1 MKGVIRTGSCLVL
14 AVLLLIIG
22 ISASAQEAIGV
33 SVGYEYIPH
42 VNFEDPDPGMEDVEI
57 QLNTWSIGA
66 AFPLSFGEGSTLL
79 LNSVNYQR
87 LGFNYKGWQSG
98 MDPKVTHA
106 HSISYSAFLLQ
117 TLTERW
123 KLVISVAPGIAS
135 DLEGELSTYD
145 FTLSAIVGAMRAFG
159 EKNNFTLGA
168 GLAYT
173 WDFGDA
179 FPMPFLYVDWNIG
192 SKLNING
199 ILPTNL
205 AITYKLFSFIDVGLL
220 ASIGGNRYHG
230 DPDIHGVDNPQMK
243 YSLATV
249 GPKVQIHFTEWLHL
263 NLEGG
268 YTIFR
273 NFSFFDGPNEAQNY
287 DMENTF
293 YLRASTV
300 IGM

>member
-1 MKGVIRTGSCLVL
+1 
-14 AVLLLIIG
+14 
-22 ISASAQEAIGV
+22 
-33 SVGYEYIPH
+33 
-42 VNFEDPDPGMEDVEI
+42 
-57 QLNTWSIGA
+57 
-66 AFPLSFGEGSTLL
+66 
-79 LNSVNYQR
+79 
-87 LGFNYKGWQSG
+87 

-205 AITYKLFSFIDVGLL
+205 AIEAVPQPCLTSRPINIFAVDSLNEPQHIDSGQPKSWLPAVAGQ
-220 ASIGGNRYHG
+220 
-230 DPDIHGVDNPQMK
+230 PQ
-243 YSLATV
+243 LR
-249 GPKVQIHFTEWLHL
+249 I
-263 NLEGG
+263 
-268 YTIFR
+268 
-273 NFSFFDGPNEAQNY
+273 SFFHLLMWDCWQASGGTAIMGILIY
-287 DMENTF
+287 MELTI
-293 YLRASTV
+293 RR
-300 IGM
+300 